1 MSKSNIQIAK
11 EYAAKMYEMT
21 SDDGVWLST
30 NLNTLP
36 RGDRRAILKVYES
49 VFPFVTYDSETG
61 ACYCRKKQPV
71 EA

>member
-11 EYAAKMYEMT
+11 EYAAMMYNRT

-30 NLNTLP
+30 NLITLP
-36 RGDRRAILKVYES
+36 RGDRRAILKVYEN
-49 VFPFVTYDSETG
+49 VFPFVTYDSDTG
-61 ACYCRKKQPV
+61 LCACYKKQPV